1 MKIDLKDAQ
10 AMLSQM
16 TDDAND
22 LLDEA
27 KKADSAGDIIATTA
41 AIIMIQ
47 AISFALENLSL
58 SRGEASTTESTANKQ
73 MQENQSQEL
82 ADAHS
87 IEFEDTERLNQINGA
102 TVLPCPLLPC

>member
-16 TDDAND
+16 TVDAND
-22 LLDEA
+22 LLDKA
-27 KKADSAGDIIATTA
+27 QKADSAGDIIATTA

-47 AISFALENLSL
+47 AIGFALENLSL
-58 SRGEASTTESTANKQ
+58 SRGEASNTESTANKQ
-73 MQENQSQEL
+73 MQENQPQEL
-82 ADAHS
+82 SDAHS